1 MLEANSLKSLKQE
14 AEVNSC
20 DDQVWLRLA
29 RACYQQA
36 NWEEAIAAYD
46 RAIDIRHQY
55 AAENYDPCNILVTSS
70 SNISNSNEDSSS
82 SLDEAFTYYQETL
95 EIESEYALFYLHY
108 GYFLRDQLQINAAEL
123 AFNKCLEINPEL
135 AESFL
140 ELGNIEYNRCNY
152 GASVQYF
159 QNALVH
165 KSEYAEAYCNIGNC
179 LALQGQFEEAI
190 TCYEQAYA
198 INPNL
203 PELSQKLNKIYN
215 RFVPRWHF
223 PMMNDTYRNDCYEK
237 TLQKLVKPD
246 SIVLD
251 IGSGSGLL
259 ALMAA
264 KAGAKQVYT
273 CEKVN
278 VIANIARQ
286 IVEANG
292 YSQQITTF
300 NKLSNDL
307 KVGEDLAEP
316 ADILVS
322 EIFDVGLLAEYAV
335 PSIRHARE
343 HLLKPSAKIIPRAAT
358 VYAALVDSQD
368 VFHTDRV
375 NMVSGFDLSLFNTFA
390 KKEDYLQL
398 FLRNFKHK
406 ILCQPFEVFEFD
418 FCGANIVPENR
429 KIAVQITQ
437 NGNCHAIAFW
447 FRLWL
452 DDEIYLDTSP
462 LSQDTCWMQAVH
474 IVDPPNVVH
483 AGQEVVV
490 LASHDTTYI
499 DLKLSE

>member
-14 AEVNSC
+14 AEVNSY
-20 DDQVWLRLA
+20 DDQAWLRLA
-29 RACYQQA
+29 RACYGQA

-46 RAIDIRHQY
+46 QAIDIRHQY
-55 AAENYDPCNILVTSS
+55 AAENYDPSNILVSS
-70 SNISNSNEDSSS
+70 SSNSNEDNHSK
-82 SLDEAFTYYQETL
+82 SLDEAFTYYQDTL
-95 EIESEYALFYLHY
+95 EIEAEYAGFYLHY

-123 AFNKCLEINPEL
+123 AFHKSLEINPEL
-135 AESFL
+135 AESLL
-140 ELGNIEYNRCNY
+140 ELGSIEYNRCNY
-152 GASVQYF
+152 SASVQYF
-159 QNALVH
+159 QDALVH
-165 KSEYAEAYCNIGNC
+165 KPEYAEAYCNIGNC

-203 PELSQKLNKIYN
+203 PELSQKLNKIYS

-223 PMMNDTYRNDCYEK
+223 PMMNDTYRNNCYERA
-237 TLQKLVKPD
+237 LQKLVKHD
-246 SIVLD
+246 SVVLD

-264 KAGAKQVYT
+264 RAGAKQVYT
-273 CEKVN
+273 CEKVK

-343 HLLKPSAKIIPRAAT
+343 HLLKPNAKIIPKSAT
-358 VYAALVDSQD
+358 VYAVLVDSQD
-368 VFHTDRV
+368 VFYEDRV

-390 KKEDYLQL
+390 KKDDYLQL
-398 FLRNFKHK
+398 YLRNFNHK
-406 ILCQPFEVFEFD
+406 ILCEPFEVFEFD
-418 FCGANIVPENR
+418 FCGANIEPENR

-462 LSQDTCWMQAVH
+462 LNQDTCWMQAVH
-474 IVDPPNVVH
+474 IVDPPNSVH
-483 AGQEVVV
+483 AGQEIVV

-499 DLKLSE
+499 DLRFGD